1 MSRIDGGSNL
11 VAAEIHY
18 LSSSREFEIVDTNAV
33 SFLSEVQP
41 VRYPNPGKWGMLIL
55 LKVS

>member
-18 LSSSREFEIVDTNAV
+18 LSSSREFDIVDTNAV
-33 SFLSEVQP
+33 SFLSVGNADPSKGQ
-41 VRYPNPGKWGMLIL
+41 LIL
-55 LKVS
+55 KANSTVFI